1 MRSLKFWFYESS
13 EEEQMGYSHDFFR
26 ILFRNDNFPKDYFT
40 FVLRLM
46 QLIKAFTPIKQLK
59 LEIEKVG
66 QPLPVGSTS
75 KFEPKALHIPN

>member
-1 MRSLKFWFYESS
+1 MS
-13 EEEQMGYSHDFFR
+13 YSHDFFR

-46 QLIKAFTPIKQLK
+46 QLLKAFTPIRQLK

-66 QPLPVGSTS
+66 TPLPVGSTRTLV
-75 KFEPKALHIPN
+75 ALLLVITPSEDT